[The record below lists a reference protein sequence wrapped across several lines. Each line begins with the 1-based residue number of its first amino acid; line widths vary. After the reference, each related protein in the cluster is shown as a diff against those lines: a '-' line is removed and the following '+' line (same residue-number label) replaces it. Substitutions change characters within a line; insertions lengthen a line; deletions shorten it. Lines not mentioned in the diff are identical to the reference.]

1 MTTQKIAHIDIPDL
15 LESSEIAEGEPP
27 VAARR
32 VEKSP
37 TAFRTISEV
46 ADELRIPQHVLRFW
60 ETKFPQ
66 IRPMKRGGGRRY
78 YRPED
83 MVLLR
88 QISQLLYEQGFT
100 IRGVQKLMRER
111 GLKKA
116 GDNWLDGFDAADA
129 APDLQPSLIEDA
141 TYIEGQDDH
150 LAMDSSNLSS
160 HLDRRETP
168 PVRSDLK
175 PELNRQ
181 GLKQILGELVI
192 LRDRLRAISR

>member
-1 MTTQKIAHIDIPDL
+1 MKTHKIVRAELPDL
-15 LESSEIAEGEPP
+15 LESPEITEGERSI
-27 VAARR
+27 AARR
-32 VEKSP
+32 LEKSP

-46 ADELRIPQHVLRFW
+46 ADELSIPQHVLRFW

-116 GDNWLDGFDAADA
+116 GDNWLDGFDIADA
-129 APDLQPSLIEDA
+129 AAELQPLLIDDHPETPEHEDNLSRNTSDLQQPTMTERMSA
-141 TYIEGQDDH
+141 
-150 LAMDSSNLSS
+150 AS
-160 HLDRRETP
+160 RRGGHRE
-168 PVRSDLK
+168 
-175 PELNRQ
+175 E
-181 GLKQILGELVI
+181 LKQVWEELVI
-192 LRDRLRAISR
+192 LRDRLKAISR